1 MNYDNMSD
9 FEINKAV
16 ALLYPFSES
25 KCLGYDPDK
34 VFIREHP
41 EDDPSGEMSF
51 TEYDP
56 CNNPSDAW
64 PIIEANNISV
74 QNWDDYSRA
83 WVSDNCDIEFHDEES
98 CRGLRA
104 AMIVYLMMQE
114 SK

>member
-1 MNYDNMSD
+1 MNYEAMSD

-16 ALLYPFSES
+16 AELIHS
-25 KCLGYDPDK
+25 KARIETYWHKDTMRDQVRIEWSMG
-34 VFIREHP
+34 
-41 EDDPSGEMSF
+41 SF
-51 TEYDP
+51 TSDFDP
-56 CNNPSDAW
+56 CNNPADAW